1 MSGKDGIFFVRD
13 TFLYK
18 KDITMIRALC
28 TIVLVVAVAL
38 YLSLV
43 YGYDE
48 SFDVPDDW
56 PDAEVPFFDKIIREA
71 PEDETVY
78 TERPYQVSTSQ
89 SPTTTTTLKPTTKA
103 VLASIGATPTPV
115 VCHDI
120 SGDIHTERPY
130 QVSTSQ
136 SPTTTTTLKPTT
148 KAVLASIGATPTPVV
163 CHDISGDI
171 PGVRCD
177 DLVAMGFTYITSVKT
192 NPRRRVRIGA
202 LSAIGKRSVSGALVK
217 KPGVNCKRIPYR
229 PRNRIGALH
238 AIGKRSVSGALVK
251 TPIPYITSV
260 KTNPRRRVRIGALSV
275 IGKRSVSGASSAST
289 PLTLTRTSSR
299 WKLEHASH
307 EEKA

>member
-1 MSGKDGIFFVRD
+1 MGFFLYEIL
-13 TFLYK
+13 FLYK

-28 TIVLVVAVAL
+28 TIVAVAL

-43 YGYDE
+43 YGYYE
-48 SFDVPDDW
+48 SFGVPDDSWFNTLIGDW
-56 PDAEVPFFDKIIREA
+56 PDAEVPFSDKIVGEA

-115 VCHDI
+115 VTHDI

-148 KAVLASIGATPTPVV
+148 KAVLASIGATPPPVV

-192 NPRRRVRIGA
+192 NPRPRNRFGA
-202 LSAIGKRSVSGALVK
+202 LHAIGKRSVSGALVK
-217 KPGVNCKRIPYR
+217 KPGVNYKRIPYR

-251 TPIPYITSV
+251 KPIPYITSV
-260 KTNPRRRVRIGALSV
+260 KTNPRRRVRIGALHA
-275 IGKRSVSGASSAST
+275 IGKRSVSGASSTST
-289 PLTLTRTSSR
+289 P
-299 WKLEHASH
+299 
-307 EEKA
+307 